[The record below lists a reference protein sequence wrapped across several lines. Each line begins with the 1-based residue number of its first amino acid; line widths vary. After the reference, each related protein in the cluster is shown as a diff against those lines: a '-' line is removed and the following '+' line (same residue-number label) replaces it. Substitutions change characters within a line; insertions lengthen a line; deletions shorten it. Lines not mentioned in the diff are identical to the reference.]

1 MLRCMY
7 TREIPSMLR
16 KLQGLGERDE
26 VGVDIAAEVT
36 EQDKHR
42 LREQLEGSE
51 SNVKKAYWRAY
62 HFWWENGA
70 RLVLENGQGS
80 FHYDFVL
87 KMHQLHAHIVGV
99 MDKLIAGD
107 EVEDRMLAQVESMI
121 GGILRLQRMSI
132 IQFAFCQDKFNRYL
146 QALGILES
154 VLQHR
159 HW

>member
-1 MLRCMY
+1 VHTQIVFEY
-7 TREIPSMLR
+7 
-16 KLQGLGERDE
+16 
-26 VGVDIAAEVT
+26 
-36 EQDKHR
+36 KHR
-42 LREQLEGSE
+42 MREQLEGSE
-51 SNVKKAYWRAY
+51 SNVKKSYWSAY

-107 EVEDRMLAQVESMI
+107 EVEDRILRQVESMI
-121 GGILRLQRMSI
+121 GDILRLQRMSI

-159 HW
+159 H